1 VITVV
6 VADDQAIA
14 RQGLATMLGA
24 ADDIEVV
31 GLAADGREA
40 VDLAAQ
46 AAPDVIVMDI
56 RMPVLDGLAA
66 TAEILDR
73 TAGPRPRV
81 LILTT
86 FDLDEHVYEAL
97 AAGASGFLLKDC
109 SAEELVHAVRVVA
122 AGEAL
127 LAPTITR
134 RLLADFVRARPP
146 RALAAAN
153 AQVTTLTRR
162 ETEVLVLIARGLT
175 NQEIAEH
182 LVVAEETVK
191 THVSRLLAKLGVRDR
206 AQAVVVAYD
215 SGLAGHG
222 R

>member
-1 VITVV
+1 MITVV
-6 VADDQAIA
+6 VADDQPIA
-14 RQGLATMLGA
+14 RHGLATMLGA
-24 ADDIEVV
+24 AGDIEVV

-40 VDLAAQ
+40 VDLAAR
-46 AAPDVIVMDI
+46 ADPDVIVMDI
-56 RMPVLDGLAA
+56 RMPVLSGLAA
-66 TAEILDR
+66 TAEILDG
-73 TAGPRPRV
+73 TTGPRPRV

-127 LAPTITR
+127 LAPTVTR

-146 RALAAAN
+146 RALAAAS
-153 AQVTTLTRR
+153 ARVAALTRR

-175 NQEIAEH
+175 NREIAER

-191 THVSRLLAKLGVRDR
+191 THVSRLLGKLGVRDR